1 MPKYYVKIIDT
12 KVIVVADNPLDACVK
27 ASIRKCIISA
37 GLYWSVSERGFD
49 SHPDDELVDDY
60 LIIKELEK
68 RRKNE

>member
-27 ASIRKCIISA
+27 ASIRKGIISA

-49 SHPDDELVDDY
+49 SHPDDELVD
-60 LIIKELEK
+60 
-68 RRKNE
+68 